1 MDSNYLYMRM
11 SEQGEEHSNAGGDFF
26 KNLFKTDG
34 RGKDFG
40 KNLFKTDEGEFDS
53 DKAVGTGMALLG
65 IFSAWNQNRKN
76 KKNQGAYT
84 EDTQPP
90 PPNNTAL
97 YVLGG
102 LAVVGIGVSI
112 YFITRKK

>member
-26 KNLFKTDG
+26 KNLFKTD
-34 RGKDFG
+34 
-40 KNLFKTDEGEFDS
+40 EGEFDS
-53 DKAVGTGMALLG
+53 DKALGTGMALLG
-65 IFSAWNQNRKN
+65 IISTLNQNRKN

-84 EDTQPP
+84 EDTPPPPP

-112 YFITRKK
+112 YFVTRKK